1 MFATDG
7 SHADGPRGGKIFK
20 NRVGS
25 LAAKNSAVTTADISL
40 TVRAYDRASLG
51 SPPPKHLAVQSGV
64 GMPSPALLLPCN
76 SLLALTTISRAGQIT
91 ARKTNQPDPEAGSRR
106 ARASDI
112 LLTRDA
118 YRLEPGWAC
127 RAEPESGGD

>member
-1 MFATDG
+1 
-7 SHADGPRGGKIFK
+7 
-20 NRVGS
+20 
-25 LAAKNSAVTTADISL
+25 
-40 TVRAYDRASLG
+40 
-51 SPPPKHLAVQSGV
+51 
-64 GMPSPALLLPCN
+64 MPSPTLLFPCN
-76 SLLALTTISRAGQIT
+76 SFPALTTVSRAGQIT
-91 ARKTNQPDPEAGSRR
+91 ARKPNEPDPEAGSRR